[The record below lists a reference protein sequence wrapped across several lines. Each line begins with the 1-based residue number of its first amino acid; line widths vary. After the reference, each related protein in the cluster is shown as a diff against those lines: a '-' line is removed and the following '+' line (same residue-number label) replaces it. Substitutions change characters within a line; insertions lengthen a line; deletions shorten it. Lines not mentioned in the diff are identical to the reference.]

1 MRIGDLCTREAYY
14 VSSDAPLLEAVRE
27 MHRRHVGAVVV
38 VGGGAG
44 GAAAGRPVGIVTDR
58 DVVRAEMTRHA
69 DVFSLTVGEAMT
81 VNPLVLEES
90 CSLAQGINRLRHRGV
105 RRAPVVDARG
115 KLIGLISF
123 DDVLPAVAE
132 SLTELAKLI
141 GRQSRLE
148 HDHHSAGDEH
158 LEDR

>member
-1 MRIGDLCTREAYY
+1 MRIGDLCTREAYC

-38 VGGGAG
+38 VGR

-58 DVVRAEMTRHA
+58 DVVRTEMSRRA
-69 DVFSLTVGEAMT
+69 DVFSLTTGEAMT
-81 VNPLVLEES
+81 PNPLVLEES

-105 RRAPVVDARG
+105 RRAPVIDARG
-115 KLIGLISF
+115 KLIGLISL

>member
-38 VGGGAG
+38 VGR

-141 GRQSRLE
+141 SRQSRLE
-148 HDHHSAGDEH
+148 HDHHPAGDEH

>member
-1 MRIGDLCTREAYY
+1 MRIGDLCTREAYC

-27 MHRRHVGAVVV
+27 MHRRHIGAVVV
-38 VGGGAG
+38 VGQ
-44 GAAAGRPVGIVTDR
+44 GAAAERPVGIVTDR
-58 DVVRAEMTRHA
+58 DVVRAEMTRRA
-69 DVFSLTVGEAMT
+69 DVFSLTAGEAMT
-81 VNPLVLEES
+81 VDPLVLEES

>member
-1 MRIGDLCTREAYY
+1 MRIGDLCTRDAYC
-14 VSSDAPLLEAVRE
+14 VSSDEPLLEAVRE

-38 VGGGAG
+38 VGR

-58 DVVRAEMTRHA
+58 DVMRAEMTRRA
-69 DVFSLTVGEAMT
+69 DVFSLTAGEAMT
-81 VNPLVLEES
+81 AKPLVLEES
-90 CSLAQGINRLRHRGV
+90 CSLAEGIRRLRHRGV
-105 RRAPVVDARG
+105 RRAPVIDARG
-115 KLIGLISF
+115 TLIGLISL

-148 HDHHSAGDEH
+148 
-158 LEDR
+158 R

>member
-1 MRIGDLCTREAYY
+1 MRIGDLCTREAYC

-38 VGGGAG
+38 VGR

-58 DVVRAEMTRHA
+58 DVVRTEMSRRA
-69 DVFSLTVGEAMT
+69 DVFSLTTGEAMT
-81 VNPLVLEES
+81 SNPLVLEES

-105 RRAPVVDARG
+105 RRAPVIDARG
-115 KLIGLISF
+115 KLIGLISL

>member
-1 MRIGDLCTREAYY
+1 MRIGDLCTREAYC
-14 VSSDAPLLEAVRE
+14 VSSDAPLLEVVRE

-38 VGGGAG
+38 VGR
-44 GAAAGRPVGIVTDR
+44 GAAAGRPAGIVTDR
-58 DVVRAEMTRHA
+58 DVVRAEMTRRA
-69 DVFSLTVGEAMT
+69 DVFSLTIGEAMT